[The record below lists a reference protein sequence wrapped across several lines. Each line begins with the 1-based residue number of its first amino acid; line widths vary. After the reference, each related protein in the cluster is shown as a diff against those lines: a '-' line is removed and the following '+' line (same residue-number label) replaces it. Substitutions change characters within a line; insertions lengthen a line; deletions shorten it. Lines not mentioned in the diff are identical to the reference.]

1 MKQSKKHSLKL
12 TGIKRTQSFE
22 LLVKRTYNQTLRFHK
37 SVFSILVQIQQSK
50 FFKIDKSIKMQINKR
65 PFPLVSLAPA
75 NSIRA
80 RIDTNPEFQRPAVW
94 TVSQKQLL
102 IDTILRGY
110 DIPKMYWHRT
120 GTNPDRYEV
129 VDGQQRLRA
138 IWGFVD
144 GDFKLP
150 VNAEPIGDYVLS
162 GISYLEL
169 PDDLRMQFD
178 TYSVDVVVL
187 DDTDGDEVREMFLR
201 LQNGTSLKAQEK
213 RNAMPGQMREFI
225 RGLTGHLFFQRVTF
239 QNKRFAHD
247 HVAAQLVCLEI
258 AGEPVNIKDADLNRM
273 YRDNINFDVTSSVG
287 RSVTKRLNF
296 LSEIFPE
303 KMPELERFN
312 VIALYCVFA
321 ELQRSYAFINL
332 NIDLK
337 QWFLNFEGVRRE
349 QEELDED
356 AGSAEWVTYKE
367 KISHSTDAEESIR
380 YRTDFLMRYLLTQY
394 PDISLKDNQREF
406 THSQRIAIFRRDR
419 QICQL
424 RIVCDGIKV
433 DWDNW
438 HCDHIVAHTNGG
450 STTVSNGQVACPRC
464 NLAKGAA

>member
-1 MKQSKKHSLKL
+1 
-12 TGIKRTQSFE
+12 
-22 LLVKRTYNQTLRFHK
+22 
-37 SVFSILVQIQQSK
+37 
-50 FFKIDKSIKMQINKR
+50 MQINKR
-65 PFPLVSLAPA
+65 PIPLVSLAPT
-75 NSIRA
+75 NSMRA

-110 DIPKMYWHRT
+110 DIPKMYWRRIST
-120 GTNPDRYEV
+120 GPDRYEV

-150 VNAEPIGDYVLS
+150 SNAEPIAEHGLA

-169 PDDLRMQFD
+169 SDELRMQFD

-213 RNAMPGQMREFI
+213 RNAMPGQMREFV
-225 RGLTGHLFFQRVTF
+225 RNLTEHAFFNLVAF
-239 QNKRFAHD
+239 QNRRFSHD

-258 AGEPVNIKDADLNRM
+258 AGGPVNIKDADLNRM
-273 YRDNINFDVTSSVG
+273 YRANENFSSASVEG
-287 RSVTKRLNF
+287 RSVTRRLNF
-296 LSEIFPE
+296 LSEIFAE
-303 KMPELERFN
+303 RTPELERYN

-321 ELQRSYAFINL
+321 ELQRSYAFASL
-332 NIDLK
+332 NIDFK
-337 QWFLNFEGVRRE
+337 SWFLDFEDTRRA

-356 AGSAEWVTYKE
+356 TGSAEWVTYKE
-367 KISHSTDAEESIR
+367 KISHSTDSEESIR
-380 YRTDFLMRYLLTQY
+380 YRTDFLMRNLLTQHSN
-394 PDISLKDNQREF
+394 ISLKDNQREF
-406 THSQRIAIFRRDR
+406 THSQRLAIFRRDQ

-424 RIVCDGIKV
+424 HIVCDGIRV

-438 HCDHIVAHTNGG
+438 HCDHIVAHVNSGP
-450 STTVSNGQVACPRC
+450 TTVANGQVACPAC
-464 NLAKGAA
+464 NLAKGAR

>member
-1 MKQSKKHSLKL
+1 
-12 TGIKRTQSFE
+12 
-22 LLVKRTYNQTLRFHK
+22 
-37 SVFSILVQIQQSK
+37 
-50 FFKIDKSIKMQINKR
+50 MQINKR

-110 DIPKMYWHRT
+110 DIPKMYWRRT
-120 GTNPDRYEV
+120 SINPDRYEV

-144 GDFKLP
+144 GDFRLP
-150 VNAEPIGDYVLS
+150 ANAEPIGDYVLS

-225 RGLTGHLFFQRVTF
+225 RGLTGHSFFQIVAF

-258 AGEPVNIKDADLNRM
+258 SGEPVNIKDADLNRM
-273 YRDNINFDVTSSVG
+273 YRDNINFDLASPVG

-296 LSEIFPE
+296 LSEIFTE
-303 KMPELERFN
+303 KTPELERFN

-321 ELQRSYAFINL
+321 ELQRSYAFTNL
-332 NIDLK
+332 NIDFK
-337 QWFLNFEGVRRE
+337 QWFLNFEAVRRA

-450 STTVSNGQVACPRC
+450 STTVSNGQVACPGC

>member
-1 MKQSKKHSLKL
+1 
-12 TGIKRTQSFE
+12 
-22 LLVKRTYNQTLRFHK
+22 
-37 SVFSILVQIQQSK
+37 
-50 FFKIDKSIKMQINKR
+50 MQINKR

-110 DIPKMYWHRT
+110 DIPKMYWRRT
-120 GTNPDRYEV
+120 GINPDRYEV

-144 GDFKLP
+144 GDFRLP
-150 VNAEPIGDYVLS
+150 ANAEPIGDYVLS

-225 RGLTGHLFFQRVTF
+225 RGLTGHSFFQIVAF

-258 AGEPVNIKDADLNRM
+258 SGEPVNIKDADLNRM
-273 YRDNINFDVTSSVG
+273 YRDNINFDLASPVG

-296 LSEIFPE
+296 LSEIFTE
-303 KMPELERFN
+303 KTPELERFN

-321 ELQRSYAFINL
+321 ELQRSYAFTNL
-332 NIDLK
+332 NIDFK
-337 QWFLNFEGVRRE
+337 QWFLNFEAVRRA

-450 STTVSNGQVACPRC
+450 STTVSNGQVACPGC

>member
-1 MKQSKKHSLKL
+1 
-12 TGIKRTQSFE
+12 
-22 LLVKRTYNQTLRFHK
+22 
-37 SVFSILVQIQQSK
+37 
-50 FFKIDKSIKMQINKR
+50 MQINKR

-110 DIPKMYWHRT
+110 DIPKMYWRRT
-120 GTNPDRYEV
+120 GLNPDRYEV

-144 GDFKLP
+144 CDFKLP
-150 VNAEPIGDYVLS
+150 ANAEPIGDFVLA

-225 RGLTGHLFFQRVTF
+225 RGLTGHLFFQRVAF

-247 HVAAQLVCLEI
+247 HVGAQLVCLEI

-273 YRDNINFDVTSSVG
+273 YRDNINFDLASPVG
-287 RSVTKRLNF
+287 RSVIRRLNF
-296 LSEIFPE
+296 LSEIFTE
-303 KMPELERFN
+303 KTPELERFN

-321 ELQRSYAFINL
+321 ELQRSYAFTNL
-332 NIDLK
+332 NIDFK
-337 QWFLNFEGVRRE
+337 QWFLNFEAVRRA

-380 YRTDFLMRYLLTQY
+380 YRTDFLMRNLLTQY

-406 THSQRIAIFRRDR
+406 THSQRLAIFRRDR
-419 QICQL
+419 QVCQL

-450 STTVSNGQVACPRC
+450 STTVSNGQVACPAC

>member
-1 MKQSKKHSLKL
+1 
-12 TGIKRTQSFE
+12 
-22 LLVKRTYNQTLRFHK
+22 
-37 SVFSILVQIQQSK
+37 
-50 FFKIDKSIKMQINKR
+50 MQINKR

-110 DIPKMYWHRT
+110 DIPKMYWRRT
-120 GTNPDRYEV
+120 GINPDRYEV

-144 GDFKLP
+144 GDFRLP
-150 VNAEPIGDYVLS
+150 ANAEPIGDYVLS

-225 RGLTGHLFFQRVTF
+225 RGLTSHSFFQRVAF

-247 HVAAQLVCLEI
+247 HVGAQLVCLEI

-273 YRDNINFDVTSSVG
+273 YRDNINFDLASPVG
-287 RSVTKRLNF
+287 RSVIRRLNF
-296 LSEIFPE
+296 LSEIFTE
-303 KMPELERFN
+303 KTPELERFN

-321 ELQRSYAFINL
+321 ELQRSYAFTNL
-332 NIDLK
+332 NIDFK
-337 QWFLNFEGVRRE
+337 QWFLNFEAVRRA

-380 YRTDFLMRYLLTQY
+380 YRTDFLMRNLLTQY

-406 THSQRIAIFRRDR
+406 THSQRLAIFRRDR

-450 STTVSNGQVACPRC
+450 STTVSNGQVACPAC

>member
-1 MKQSKKHSLKL
+1 
-12 TGIKRTQSFE
+12 
-22 LLVKRTYNQTLRFHK
+22 
-37 SVFSILVQIQQSK
+37 
-50 FFKIDKSIKMQINKR
+50 MQINKR

-110 DIPKMYWHRT
+110 DIPKMYWRRT
-120 GTNPDRYEV
+120 GINPDRYEV

-144 GDFKLP
+144 GDFRLP
-150 VNAEPIGDYVLS
+150 ANAEPIGDYVLS

-225 RGLTGHLFFQRVTF
+225 RGLTGHSFFQRVAF

-247 HVAAQLVCLEI
+247 HVGAQLVCLEI

-273 YRDNINFDVTSSVG
+273 YRDNINFDLASPVG
-287 RSVTKRLNF
+287 RSVIRRLNF
-296 LSEIFPE
+296 LSEIFTE
-303 KMPELERFN
+303 KTPELERFN

-321 ELQRSYAFINL
+321 ELQRSYAFTNL
-332 NIDLK
+332 NIDFK
-337 QWFLNFEGVRRE
+337 QWFLNFEAVRRA

-380 YRTDFLMRYLLTQY
+380 YRTDFLMRNLLTQY

-406 THSQRIAIFRRDR
+406 THSQRLAIFRRDR

-450 STTVSNGQVACPRC
+450 STTVSNGQVACPGC

>member
-1 MKQSKKHSLKL
+1 
-12 TGIKRTQSFE
+12 
-22 LLVKRTYNQTLRFHK
+22 
-37 SVFSILVQIQQSK
+37 
-50 FFKIDKSIKMQINKR
+50 MQINKR

-80 RIDTNPEFQRPAVW
+80 RINTNPEFQRPAVW

-110 DIPKMYWHRT
+110 DIPKMYWRRT
-120 GTNPDRYEV
+120 GINPDRYEV

-150 VNAEPIGDYVLS
+150 VNAEYIGDYVLS

-169 PDDLRMQFD
+169 HDDLRMQFD
-178 TYSVDVVVL
+178 TYSVDVVIL

-225 RGLTGHLFFQRVTF
+225 RSLTGHSFFQRVAF

-258 AGEPVNIKDADLNRM
+258 TGEPVNIKDADLNRM
-273 YRDNINFDVTSSVG
+273 YRDNINFDLASPVG
-287 RSVTKRLNF
+287 RSLTRRLNF
-296 LSEIFPE
+296 LTEIFTE
-303 KMPELERFN
+303 KTPELERFN

-321 ELQRSYAFINL
+321 ELQRSYAFANL
-332 NIDLK
+332 NIDFK
-337 QWFLNFEGVRRE
+337 QWFLNFEAVRRA

-356 AGSAEWVTYKE
+356 VGSSEWVTYKE

-380 YRTDFLMRYLLTQY
+380 FRTDFLMRYLLTQY

-406 THSQRIAIFRRDR
+406 THSQRLAIFRRDR

-450 STTVSNGQVACPRC
+450 PTTVFNGQVACPRC